1 MTGIT
6 ITKSPVNKIL
16 YKIMTRRLCKR
27 AKKIHR
33 QSIIGYT
40 MVCLRL
46 IHNVRKG
53 CDMITAD
60 LGKFDNAVYNT
71 IIYKLKQ
78 DGCMIDELGNQM
90 IEIRI

>member
-1 MTGIT
+1 MTSLT
-6 ITKSPVNKIL
+6 LTKSPVNKIL
-16 YKIMTRRLCKR
+16 YKIMARKLCKR

-33 QSIIGYT
+33 QSIIGYA

-46 IHNVRKG
+46 IRNVRKG

-60 LGKFDNAVYNT
+60 LSKFDNTVYNT

-78 DGCMIDELGNQM
+78 DGCMIDELGNQI
-90 IEIRI
+90 IEIRL